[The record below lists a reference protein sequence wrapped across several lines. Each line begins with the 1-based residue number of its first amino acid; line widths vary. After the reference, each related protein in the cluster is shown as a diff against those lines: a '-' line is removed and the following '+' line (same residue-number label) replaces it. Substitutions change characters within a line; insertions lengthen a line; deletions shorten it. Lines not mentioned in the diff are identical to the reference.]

1 MAAENGGDEGKPS
14 GRQPYFWVM
23 IVLGALLAAA
33 ALAGG
38 SSKTKTTTRATLA
51 GARAVLVPTGDRQ
64 RTVVV
69 PACNTPPEATQ
80 RDVENGKTTLGA
92 AVIGLPK
99 GSGERTLLVARCQSA
114 TGAGANGPENVPSAV
129 FVLPVGSPTNGASL
143 TPAGESQVIVPN
155 ASPATTVVVPPCP
168 AVGATGGAGSARG
181 PALIVKP
188 TKPGSTVAV
197 APQC

>member
-1 MAAENGGDEGKPS
+1 M
-14 GRQPYFWVM
+14 V
-23 IVLGALLAAA
+23 VLGALLAAA

-38 SSKTKTTTRATLA
+38 SSSTKTTPTRSTLA
-51 GARAVLVPTGDRQ
+51 GARAVLVPTSDRP

-69 PACNTPPEATQ
+69 PACNTPPDAT
-80 RDVENGKTTLGA
+80 RRNAERGVTTPGA
-92 AVIGLPK
+92 AVVELPRTP
-99 GSGERTLLVARCQSA
+99 GVRTLLVARCQSA
-114 TGAGANGPENVPSAV
+114 TAATTNGSANPPSAI
-129 FVLPVGSPTNGASL
+129 FVLPIGSPTNGSAK

-155 ASPATTVVVPPCP
+155 ASAATTVVVPPCP

-188 TKPGSTVAV
+188 ASAGSKVAA

>member
-1 MAAENGGDEGKPS
+1 
-14 GRQPYFWVM
+14 M
-23 IVLGALLAAA
+23 IVLGVLLAAA

-38 SSKTKTTTRATLA
+38 SSSKKKATTRATLA
-51 GARAVLVPTGDRQ
+51 GARAVVVPTTDRE

-80 RDVENGKTTLGA
+80 RDVEAGKTTLGA
-92 AVIGLPK
+92 AVIGLAVTP
-99 GSGERTLLVARCQSA
+99 GARTLLVAKCQSA
-114 TGAGANGPENVPSAV
+114 TGANANGPENVPAAV
-129 FVLPVGSPTNGASL
+129 FVLPVGSPTNGAAL
-143 TPAGESQVIVPN
+143 TPAGESQIIVPN
-155 ASPATTVVVPPCP
+155 ASPVTTVVVPACP

-188 TKPGSTVAV
+188 TKPGSNVAV